1 MAYYVVT
8 VINKRNPKKKKKK
21 HGIPIWSE
29 NGTAIL
35 KTVLKEGLLASFF
48 LEITFLRVH
57 GTDFVLDCP
66 LTVVL
71 KICDKYS

>member
-1 MAYYVVT
+1 MVYYVVT
-8 VINKRNPKKKKKK
+8 VINKRNPKKKNLS
-21 HGIPIWSE
+21 IWSK

>member
-1 MAYYVVT
+1 MYYVVT
-8 VINKRNPKKKKKK
+8 VINKRNPKKRKKE
-21 HGIPIWSE
+21 HGISIWSK